1 MERAD
6 GVLLTW
12 VPLAW
17 KPSEPR
23 RVDKPH
29 QPYYLGDQSTMSISL
44 GISKVVV
51 WLLTR

>member
-29 QPYYLGDQSTMSISL
+29 QTILPWRSEYHVYILGYI
-44 GISKVVV
+44 
-51 WLLTR
+51 

>member
-23 RVDKPH
+23 RTDKPH
-29 QPYYLGDQSTMSISL
+29 QTVPPWRSEYHVYILGYI
-44 GISKVVV
+44 
-51 WLLTR
+51 